1 MAVSIPLD
9 EDAVRNILPHREE
22 MLLCRTA
29 TVDGEGGGTAELAI
43 TAEQWGGRLHC
54 PHLFLV
60 EALAQLCGLALAG
73 ARRAEGIGPS
83 RGYLAE
89 AGEME
94 FVGAVLAGTTV
105 SLIAASEISF
115 GPLHRYRVT
124 AECAGEVLVR
134 GCLTVATA

>member
-1 MAVSIPLD
+1 MSRFLD
-9 EDAVRNILPHREE
+9 EDAVRTILPHREE

-29 TVDGEGGGTAELAI
+29 TVDGEGGGRADLDL
-43 TAEQWGGRLHC
+43 TAEQWGARLHC

-73 ARRAEGIGPS
+73 HRSSEECGPS

-89 AGEME
+89 AGELE
-94 FVGAVLAGTTV
+94 FTGAVVAGTTV
-105 SLIAASEISF
+105 GLSVESEISF
-115 GPLHRYRVT
+115 GPLHRYLVT
-124 AECAGEVLVR
+124 ARCGGEVLVR